1 MKELDVKIQ
10 LLQALIK
17 QYQLTRLYR
26 KKMNSEYIEFL
37 IQKETKEML
46 IELKNEERSD
56 CSSDNLTNKDNNA
69 KGQLK
74 S

>member
-46 IELKNEERSD
+46 IELKNEEQSD
-56 CSSDNLTNKDNNA
+56 CSSDYLTNKDNNA